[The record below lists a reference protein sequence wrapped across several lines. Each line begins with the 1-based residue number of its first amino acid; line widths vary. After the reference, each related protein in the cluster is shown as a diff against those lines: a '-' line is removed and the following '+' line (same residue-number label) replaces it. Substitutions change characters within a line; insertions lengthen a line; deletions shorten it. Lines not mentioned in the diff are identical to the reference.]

1 MYEAG
6 IMGYTGRFRVNNTLG
21 ASAIANANNSTD
33 GFKDRRA
40 AATFIMYPQPW
51 GIEAEWTSG
60 QGPQLNDARTRI
72 EDGNLNGGYIMVN
85 YRHKYGQ
92 ESEMIPYVR
101 WNYFD
106 GARKF
111 GANAYKMC
119 VNEMDFGF
127 EWQWRKE
134 VELQL
139 QYTLADERSNGDGTA
154 IIAGSRRLALQLQFN
169 Y

>member
-1 MYEAG
+1 LFP
-6 IMGYTGRFRVNNTLG
+6 TVTTRDD
-21 ASAIANANNSTD
+21 TD

-51 GIEAEWTSG
+51 GIEAEWTTG
-60 QGPQLNDARTRI
+60 QGPQLNHERNAITTQS
-72 EDGNLNGGYIMVN
+72 LQGGYIMVN
-85 YRHKYGQ
+85 YRHKYGEQ
-92 ESEMIPYVR
+92 SEFLPFVR

-111 GANAYKMC
+111 ANNAPKLC
-119 VNEMDFGF
+119 VNEIDVGF

-139 QYTLADERSNGDGTA
+139 QYTFSDERSNTSTSNPA
-154 IIAGSRRLALQLQFN
+154 IISGSRRLALQLQFN

>member
-1 MYEAG
+1 
-6 IMGYTGRFRVNNTLG
+6 
-21 ASAIANANNSTD
+21 
-33 GFKDRRA
+33 
-40 AATFIMYPQPW
+40 
-51 GIEAEWTSG
+51 
-60 QGPQLNDARTRI
+60 
-72 EDGNLNGGYIMVN
+72 MVN
-85 YRHKYGQ
+85 YRHKYGEQ
-92 ESEMIPYVR
+92 SEFLPYVR

-111 GANAYKMC
+111 GTNATKMV
-119 VNEMDFGF
+119 VNEIDLGF

-139 QYTLADERSNGDGTA
+139 QYTLADERTNSSSSNPL